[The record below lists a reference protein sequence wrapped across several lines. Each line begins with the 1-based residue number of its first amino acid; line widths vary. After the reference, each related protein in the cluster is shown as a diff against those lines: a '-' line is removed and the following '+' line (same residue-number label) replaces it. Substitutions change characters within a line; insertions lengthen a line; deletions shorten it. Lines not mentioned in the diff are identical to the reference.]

1 MARPDDRPAADA
13 TGVGRIGGRAEAMIR
28 ASNGRSGRQRRGTK
42 KKAASMSTQINT
54 LETDVFGTIPAALIV
69 LMTILAMLGVIAHVA
84 MA

>member
-1 MARPDDRPAADA
+1 
-13 TGVGRIGGRAEAMIR
+13 
-28 ASNGRSGRQRRGTK
+28 
-42 KKAASMSTQINT
+42 MSTQINT